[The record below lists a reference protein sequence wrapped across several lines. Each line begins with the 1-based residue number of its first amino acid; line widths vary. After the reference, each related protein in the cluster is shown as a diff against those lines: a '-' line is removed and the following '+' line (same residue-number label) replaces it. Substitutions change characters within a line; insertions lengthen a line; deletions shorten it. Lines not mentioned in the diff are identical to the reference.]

1 MVHIFNIFNCVNN
14 IIWTMQ
20 LEQNY
25 SGPLLPSSSSQLTQ
39 YQLDRR
45 HGFFGY
51 PKTESYC
58 CFEMTRHVTKTRR
71 AELKTLY
78 LDEQHKYISRPLHCV
93 VCTCI
98 QKV

>member
-1 MVHIFNIFNCVNN
+1 
-14 IIWTMQ
+14 

-25 SGPLLPSSSSQLTQ
+25 SGPLLPSSSSQLAQ

-78 LDEQHKYISRPLHCV
+78 LDEHHKYISRPLCSV
-93 VCTCI
+93 YVYSKSI
-98 QKV
+98 MNDLFQFSRSAGAS